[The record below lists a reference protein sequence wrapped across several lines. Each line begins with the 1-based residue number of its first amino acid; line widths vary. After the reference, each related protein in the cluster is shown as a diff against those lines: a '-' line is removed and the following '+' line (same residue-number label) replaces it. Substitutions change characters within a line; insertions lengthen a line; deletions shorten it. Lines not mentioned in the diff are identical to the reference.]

1 MLAGEVLNNDFYGIV
16 LEGIKWPP
24 TFVSV
29 LRNFIYNWGGDI
41 FDENGRPTFDTPVNI
56 AAVQFWA
63 DLWQYGTSRTGGIF
77 AYRHSECDGNRPRGP
92 DACVE

>member
-1 MLAGEVLNNDFYGIV
+1 MQQLRDIAEFLTRKKGDMLAGEVLNNDFYGIV

-41 FDENGRPTFDTPVNI
+41 FDENGRPTFDTPENI

-63 DLWQYGTSRTGGIF
+63 DLWKRHHF
-77 AYRHSECDGNRPRGP
+77 AWEY
-92 DACVE
+92 

>member
-1 MLAGEVLNNDFYGIV
+1 MRDIAEFFTRKKGDMLAGEVLNNDFYGIV

-41 FDENGRPTFDTPVNI
+41 FDENGRAHV
-56 AAVQFWA
+56 
-63 DLWQYGTSRTGGIF
+63 
-77 AYRHSECDGNRPRGP
+77 
-92 DACVE
+92 